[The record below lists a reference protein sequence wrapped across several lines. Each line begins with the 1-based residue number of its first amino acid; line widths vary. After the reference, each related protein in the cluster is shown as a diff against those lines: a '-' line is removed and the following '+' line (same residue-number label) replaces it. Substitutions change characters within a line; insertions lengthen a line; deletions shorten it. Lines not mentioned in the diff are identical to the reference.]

1 MKYHLSRNYQFVNIN
16 RYRVSLALAV
26 GIIVSLTAIFAIY
39 LLQDLLE
46 SHATLFRKWMMQ
58 MASNYSVLLYGLGSK
73 RQLLEMF
80 RQNYLAGEYDH
91 VTINGYFPGL
101 TVKQIFSCII
111 GKLM

>member
-1 MKYHLSRNYQFVNIN
+1 
-16 RYRVSLALAV
+16 
-26 GIIVSLTAIFAIY
+26 
-39 LLQDLLE
+39 
-46 SHATLFRKWMMQ
+46 

-111 GKLM
+111 GKQVKWNFNTSSKLKIDITDRHN